1 MGMLSSMTDRATHKK
16 MATDAMFKLEH
27 GSDDVKKSKAVV
39 MNLSS
44 LEGRRDEWRDDY
56 ILNKI
61 ARQKFRVCAYCRVP
75 TSSGNHGKPGK
86 SPKKVPCLE
95 KSWNLKKT
103 E

>member
-1 MGMLSSMTDRATHKK
+1 MFIMGMISSMTDRATHKK

-61 ARQKFRVCAYCRVP
+61 ARQKFRVCASVEIRPEFFY
-75 TSSGNHGKPGK
+75 
-86 SPKKVPCLE
+86 
-95 KSWNLKKT
+95 
-103 E
+103 